1 MTDPCK
7 GCITAWERGGKQS
20 FIGLSLCFGSG
31 CLLEG
36 QEFLLVYAFVLEKAS
51 PKINAGKGLHPYL
64 HWGPVKRT
72 CSIQPGLL
80 LLLGSQTMMTETFLM
95 PDLHACWVPLLRSS
109 NYKSTK
115 KGNIWIQL
123 WCLQGHFPSAGPVLL
138 PKVLL
143 KMEVALLGMLWRVTL
158 RVPLRVALLGMYEA
172 AHSSSNVVPAC
183 LLEQYSALNAK
194 ACFPGITDTC
204 ASVTCAC
211 CRGSWALLWFFIC
224 SVLENSF

>member
-80 LLLGSQTMMTETFLM
+80 LLLGSQTMMAETFLM

-115 KGNIWIQL
+115 KRKHLDTAVMFAGAFPQCWA
-123 WCLQGHFPSAGPVLL
+123 CAASQGSAEDG
-138 PKVLL
+138 
-143 KMEVALLGMLWRVTL
+143 GGSL
-158 RVPLRVALLGMYEA
+158 RDVMKGDTK
-172 AHSSSNVVPAC
+172 
-183 LLEQYSALNAK
+183 SA
-194 ACFPGITDTC
+194 T
-204 ASVTCAC
+204 
-211 CRGSWALLWFFIC
+211 
-224 SVLENSF
+224 

>member
-64 HWGPVKRT
+64 HWGSVKRT

-80 LLLGSQTMMTETFLM
+80 LLLGSQTMMAETFLM

-115 KGNIWIQL
+115 KKETFGYSCDVCRGI
-123 WCLQGHFPSAGPVLL
+123 SPVLGL
-138 PKVLL
+138 
-143 KMEVALLGMLWRVTL
+143 
-158 RVPLRVALLGMYEA
+158 
-172 AHSSSNVVPAC
+172 C
-183 LLEQYSALNAK
+183 
-194 ACFPGITDTC
+194 CFPRFC
-204 ASVTCAC
+204 WRWRWLHS
-211 CRGSWALLWFFIC
+211 
-224 SVLENSF
+224 